1 VTITEKIKNILKLN
15 EKGAKQ
21 KLMGPFKNIYFFN
34 QNLMLAIAHLK
45 ERLHWR
51 SIAAKTPTTGSNSCQ
66 TLLERDSCH
75 FCTYLGSLGITR
87 ISRHKS
93 IDCLIA

>member
-15 EKGAKQ
+15 QKGAKQ
-21 KLMGPFKNIYFFN
+21 KLIGPFKNIYFFN

-51 SIAAKTPTTGSNSCQ
+51 SIAQKRQRPGQ
-66 TLLERDSCH
+66 THARR
-75 FCTYLGSLGITR
+75 F
-87 ISRHKS
+87 
-93 IDCLIA
+93 